1 MKNATSNWTIPV
13 VTLSDNQFKTLFEIR
28 NLQYQQINSYNN
40 SNVNEVILSTAV
52 INYSKEAIIY
62 DLIKQGLNYDTA
74 KLFADGILTKG
85 INISGGFDHNPQLQT
100 TYGLLNTD
108 LYGEVKEVNHIQY
121 GSKLE
126 GYVLHQS
133 SKEDRNINNF
143 KLKDLYDYNNIDQ
156 MILAAEK
163 PNYDILLQNLSI
175 IKNYIELFF
184 SHCDK
189 FLKDFSV
196 LGKQSFIELKGT
208 TYIDDFVDSET
219 TNNNFNELKKS
230 LDSINTTIKKTLPA
244 DESVTGTDNYS
255 QVMNNAL
262 NGVISYFRR
271 AIVAL
276 KDVILDNLELT
287 TAEKKKIT
295 DAFVEASI
303 TMPDSNAFL
312 RSIIPSIKEYIDK
325 TDFKLSITK
334 PSDMEDVKTS
344 KAFNLETY
352 NNEYDREDNTGFQ
365 VEHYKYNEFLPEYG
379 YLYSK
384 PADGISIKKEVDAQ
398 EINGRMYHNNINTVV
413 KHKPLNGEAMQK
425 ETFIGDKI
433 ELREGMYLRGE
444 QLPLPRVSLN
454 ISPYI
459 QNDTQRIEF
468 KPTYENYAS
477 TILTWQMESEV

>member
-1 MKNATSNWTIPV
+1 M
-13 VTLSDNQFKTLFEIR
+13 
-28 NLQYQQINSYNN
+28 
-40 SNVNEVILSTAV
+40 
-52 INYSKEAIIY
+52 
-62 DLIKQGLNYDTA
+62 
-74 KLFADGILTKG
+74 
-85 INISGGFDHNPQLQT
+85 
-100 TYGLLNTD
+100 
-108 LYGEVKEVNHIQY
+108 
-121 GSKLE
+121 
-126 GYVLHQS
+126 HQS

-312 RSIIPSIKEYIDK
+312 RSIIPSIKEYINK

-334 PSDMEDVKTS
+334 PSEMEDVKTS
-344 KAFNLETY
+344 KAFNLEAY

-384 PADGISIKKEVDAQ
+384 PADGISIKKEVDVQ

-413 KHKPLNGEAMQK
+413 
-425 ETFIGDKI
+425 
-433 ELREGMYLRGE
+433 
-444 QLPLPRVSLN
+444 
-454 ISPYI
+454 
-459 QNDTQRIEF
+459 
-468 KPTYENYAS
+468 
-477 TILTWQMESEV
+477 